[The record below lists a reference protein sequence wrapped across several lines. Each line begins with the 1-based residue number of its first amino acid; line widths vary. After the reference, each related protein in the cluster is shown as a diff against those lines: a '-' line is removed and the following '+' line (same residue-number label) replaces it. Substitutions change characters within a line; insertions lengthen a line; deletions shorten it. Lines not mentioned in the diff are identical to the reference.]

1 MISSRTHRIL
11 WLVNPLFC
19 LCNHGSF
26 WFTTVNRTEALPRL
40 WFTQKNTLLEVLELL
55 IVQPWKY
62 TGFDGHIF
70 ACSFRSRDGIQ
81 SHPMIPI
88 RSHDTDTV
96 KMFVRMLTVS
106 RFELIICLTLSL
118 ETPLFYLKI
127 WHFRKGS
134 NMERKKDQTVKNEP
148 KGKSKKR
155 SYNNLLI
162 LVVGQ
167 SSFFM
172 VHHA

>member
-1 MISSRTHRIL
+1 MLIRCLINNGNSVFDKVQIEKRSHRIL

-40 WFTQKNTLLEVLELL
+40 WFTQKNTLLEILELL

-62 TGFDGHIF
+62 TGFDGYIF

-106 RFELIICLTLSL
+106 RFELIICLTLSP

-127 WHFRKGS
+127 RK
-134 NMERKKDQTVKNEP
+134 NIFERDQIWSVKRIKP
-148 KGKSKKR
+148 
-155 SYNNLLI
+155 
-162 LVVGQ
+162 
-167 SSFFM
+167 
-172 VHHA
+172 